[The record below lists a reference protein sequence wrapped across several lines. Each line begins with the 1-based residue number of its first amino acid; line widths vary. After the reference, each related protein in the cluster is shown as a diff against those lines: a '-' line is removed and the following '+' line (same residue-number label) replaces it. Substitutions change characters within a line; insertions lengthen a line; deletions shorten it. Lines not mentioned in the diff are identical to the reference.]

1 MNIVFFGSSS
11 FALPSLKALVTG
23 GYNISCVVTQPDRK
37 RGRGMH
43 VEGTSVKQAASE
55 YGLLIHQP
63 QSINSA
69 GQIKFL
75 KSLNPDLFVVISY
88 GQILSGE
95 VLAIPKVFALN
106 SHASILPEY
115 RGAAPI
121 NWAIINGEKTT
132 GVTIIKMTEKMDA
145 GPIILQEKA
154 GIEDSDTAISLQRRL
169 SEVVARLLEKAL
181 ELIEGNDYSS
191 TPQDE
196 NKVTFA
202 PKLKKEDGLI
212 NWKMRATDIYNLI
225 RGCVGW
231 PGAFTYY
238 KGKLLKIYKASVFDS
253 SDYPAKRPGEI
264 SEVSKKGIIVAC
276 LKSNLL
282 IRDLQIEGKKIMS
295 AEEFIAG
302 HRIKAGEM
310 LGKISCM

>member
-169 SEVVARLLEKAL
+169 SEVVARLL
-181 ELIEGNDYSS
+181 
-191 TPQDE
+191 
-196 NKVTFA
+196 
-202 PKLKKEDGLI
+202 
-212 NWKMRATDIYNLI
+212 
-225 RGCVGW
+225 
-231 PGAFTYY
+231 
-238 KGKLLKIYKASVFDS
+238 
-253 SDYPAKRPGEI
+253 
-264 SEVSKKGIIVAC
+264 
-276 LKSNLL
+276 
-282 IRDLQIEGKKIMS
+282 
-295 AEEFIAG
+295 
-302 HRIKAGEM
+302 
-310 LGKISCM
+310 